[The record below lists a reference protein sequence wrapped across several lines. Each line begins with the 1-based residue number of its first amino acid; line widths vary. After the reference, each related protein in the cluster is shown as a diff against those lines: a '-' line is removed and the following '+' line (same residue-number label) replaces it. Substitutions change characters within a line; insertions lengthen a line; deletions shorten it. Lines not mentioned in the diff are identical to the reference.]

1 MSPWQAFDIA
11 LDHLVV
17 ATPSLG
23 AGTEWLEERLGVSL
37 QVGGQHPGWGTHN
50 RLLQLGPD
58 TYLELIAP
66 DPTQPPPAQPRPF
79 GLDRPEVRARISQQ
93 PRLIHFVMR
102 TEHLEA
108 ARAVLG
114 YDPGPVTPMTRG
126 ALRWRITVPASG
138 QPAGEGLLPTLIQ
151 WDVDLATGHPAKTLE
166 DRGVR
171 LARLSVTA
179 PAELRPLLAGI
190 DRDPRVRLTE
200 GAAGTLAAAFATPR
214 GMVTID

>member
-37 QVGGQHPGWGTHN
+37 QAGGQHPGWGTHN

-66 DPTQPPPAQPRPF
+66 DPTQPPPEAPRPF
-79 GLDRPEVRARISQQ
+79 GLDRPEVRARLCQQ

-102 TEHLEA
+102 TDHLEA

-151 WDVDLATGHPAKTLE
+151 WDVDVATRHPARALE
-166 DRGVR
+166 DRGAR
-171 LARLSVTA
+171 LTRLSVTA
-179 PAELRPLLAGI
+179 PAALRTLVAGI
-190 DRDPRVRLTE
+190 DRDARITLAE
-200 GAAGTLAAAFATPR
+200 GAVGALCATFSTPLGVVTL
-214 GMVTID
+214 D